1 MSPADLPFRE
11 RESLQQTLLEGEQVV
26 WLGRPQPYLFSFV
39 SRSIALVSV
48 FLVLFCGWFA
58 FGMYDIGR
66 FWMACVFGVVSVVG
80 LGVAVVSPWLG
91 RHIQQRKLYV
101 LTDRRAIVMRRNRS
115 YLFPRSADM
124 LHNITRHK
132 NGTVSLEL
140 GLSPYFSYNSKSYPI
155 GFLHLP
161 AGEWEEVYELMK
173 TPAHE
178 RKEMD

>member
-1 MSPADLPFRE
+1 MTLDELPFRE
-11 RESLQQTLLEGEQVV
+11 REALQQTLLEGEQVV

-39 SRSIALVSV
+39 SQSLALVSL

-58 FGMYDIGR
+58 YGMYDIGK
-66 FWMACVFGVVSVVG
+66 FWVACVFAAVALVC
-80 LGVAVVSPWLG
+80 LGIAVASPWLG

-124 LHNITRHK
+124 LRNITRHK

-173 TPAHE
+173 TPAYE